1 MNMQTIQIMIL
12 MLDTFKLA
20 PWQIVT
26 DGVDRIGYGAGA
38 CLARSFGVVLAVLAG
53 LFALPLVPIVGPLS
67 VNVYLPAAS
76 SPHAIA
82 LQGVLGPVTSGFHF
96 AVALL
101 TGLWWCDRCNICS

>member
-26 DGVDRIGYGAGA
+26 DAIDRIGYGAGG
-38 CLARSFGVVLAVLAG
+38 CVARSFSIVLAVVGG

-67 VNVYLPAAS
+67 VSIYLPAAI
-76 SPHAIA
+76 SPHTITV
-82 LQGVLGPVTSGFHF
+82 QPVLDSVISGFHF

-101 TGLWWCDRCNICS
+101 TGLWWYDKCNICS

>member
-1 MNMQTIQIMIL
+1 MNMQTIQIVIL

-26 DGVDRIGYGAGA
+26 DAVDRIGYGAGEY
-38 CLARSFGVVLAVLAG
+38 LARSFSVMLAVLAG
-53 LFALPLVPIVGPLS
+53 LCALPLLPIIGPLS
-67 VNVYLPAAS
+67 VNVYLPAAI

-82 LQGVLGPVTSGFHF
+82 VQGVLGPVTSGFHF

-101 TGLWWCDRCNICS
+101 TGLWWCDKCNICS